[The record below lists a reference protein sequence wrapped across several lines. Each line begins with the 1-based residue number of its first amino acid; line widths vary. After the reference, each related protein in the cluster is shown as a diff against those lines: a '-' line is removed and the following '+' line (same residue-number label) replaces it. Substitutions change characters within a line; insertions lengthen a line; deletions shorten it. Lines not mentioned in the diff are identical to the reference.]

1 MHCLDLFQK
10 PFFLY
15 HRFLHKHRPQRKK
28 TITKY
33 SKITTILPSKKKW
46 SNQTTIH
53 QNVPKLQRSKSWS
66 GSRSNYHSRKG
77 FFELQVLFEFFL
89 VSTQLFLSLFSLV
102 KCILCPKDSLCMKLK
117 AMKQL
122 ESIKRPI
129 TLLVFIQEFFFLF
142 CKTQCTVRCSAW
154 SISTQIFCLFLGK
167 FCSVLR
173 GLFDSFL
180 MLFIISTYSLTF
192 FLYFSFLLQ
201 ILNHCEKAVKS
212 GMLLHCTAGLF

>member
-33 SKITTILPSKKKW
+33 SKITAILPSKKKW

-129 TLLVFIQEFFFLF
+129 TLLVFIQEFFSFLQNTVHSALQCMVYFYLDFLF
-142 CKTQCTVRCSAW
+142 
-154 SISTQIFCLFLGK
+154 ISGK
-167 FCSVLR
+167 FLQR
-173 GLFDSFL
+173 FEGSF
-180 MLFIISTYSLTF
+180 
-192 FLYFSFLLQ
+192 
-201 ILNHCEKAVKS
+201 
-212 GMLLHCTAGLF
+212 